1 MGLRENMVFR
11 KEDLDYRWTIVA
23 ACFIGSMVVYGIS
36 YSFGVFFDPLLTEF
50 GANRGRT
57 SLVFGLHTFM
67 LYIGAVAVGRLVD
80 KYGVRRLLFT
90 GTILFGVG
98 LFWTS
103 QAQSLQEFLLSYSVI
118 TSLGL
123 SIIYV
128 VSYATIPRW
137 FTERRGFAGG
147 IASSGLGVG
156 MLIIAPGAEYV
167 IETTSWQTAY
177 IVICAFLVSVLLVAT
192 LLIREPPEDRAE
204 TPSKTQQRSET
215 DTSTLHTI
223 TATLSLKS
231 FQLVFLGWALI
242 YTTLFVVFVNLP
254 VYASDTGLTTQV
266 GAFALGIIGAT
277 SIVSRLTIG
286 LVSDRVGR
294 ARSFAWSSA
303 IMGVSTLF
311 LPFIETTYALYLV
324 ACAYGI
330 GYGGNGALLSP
341 LTADL
346 FGTGNINTNFGLTS
360 MSFAVSGLLT
370 PYIAGIV
377 YETQG
382 TYAVIFLASG
392 ILAVIGSG
400 FILVAGRIAPNQS

>member
-1 MGLRENMVFR
+1 MSIRNRDV
-11 KEDLDYRWTIVA
+11 DHRWIVVV

-67 LYIGAVAVGRLVD
+67 LYIGAVAVGYLVD

-90 GTILFGVG
+90 GTVLFGTG
-98 LFWTS
+98 LFWAS
-103 QAQSLQEFLLSYSVI
+103 QAQSLLEFLLAYSVVASI
-118 TSLGL
+118 GL

-156 MLIIAPGAEYV
+156 MLVIAPGAEYL
-167 IETTSWQTAY
+167 INTTSWQTAY
-177 IVICAFLVSVLLVAT
+177 IVICVFLVVVLLIAT
-192 LLIREPPEDRAE
+192 LLIREPPEDR
-204 TPSKTQQRSET
+204 TDNPSEARHHSET
-215 DTSTLHTI
+215 DTGTLHALI
-223 TATLSLKS
+223 ATLSLKS

-254 VYASDTGLTTQV
+254 VYAADTGLTIQA

-277 SIVSRLTIG
+277 SIVSRLAIG
-286 LVSDRVGR
+286 LVSDQVGR
-294 ARSFAWSSA
+294 AKSFAWSSA

-311 LPFIETTYALYLV
+311 LPFIETTYALYLI
-324 ACAYGI
+324 AGIYGI

-370 PYIAGIV
+370 PYIAGRV
-377 YETQG
+377 YEIQG
-382 TYAVIFLASG
+382 TYTMIFLASG
-392 ILAVIGSG
+392 ILAVVGSG
-400 FILVAGRIAPNQS
+400 FILLAGRIAPNQS